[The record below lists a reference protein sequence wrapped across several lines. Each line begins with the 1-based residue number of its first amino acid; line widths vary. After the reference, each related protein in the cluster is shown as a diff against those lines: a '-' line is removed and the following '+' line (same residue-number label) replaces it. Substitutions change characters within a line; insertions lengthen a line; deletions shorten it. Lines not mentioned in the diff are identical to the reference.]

1 MTPIISTYI
10 EMAQATKDAIATY
23 LDLHKELDQDQLI
36 ALAIAAFV
44 EASK

>member
-1 MTPIISTYI
+1 MMTTYI
-10 EMAQATKDAIATY
+10 EMSAEIKVAIAAY

-44 EASK
+44 EANK